1 MGELKKKMRY
11 SRQEIQER
19 VRQMAA
25 AISEDYRGR
34 EPVLVGILKGA
45 FIFMADLTR
54 QLDIPCKVDFLRAA
68 SYGSRSISSG
78 EVAITKDLEIDI
90 EGKDVLLV
98 EDIIDTGITLRL
110 LVEKLKERKPRSLK
124 VCAFIDKKLRR
135 KVAFDADYVG
145 FTMDDGFLVGYGLD
159 YNEMGRLYPDIYEIE
174 L

>member
-1 MGELKKKMRY
+1 MDKLKKKVLY

-19 VRQMAA
+19 VRQMAS

-34 EPVLVGILKGA
+34 ELVVVGVLKGA

-54 QLDIPCKVDFLRAA
+54 YLDLSCKVDFLRAA
-68 SYGSRSISSG
+68 SYGSGSMSSG
-78 EVAITKDLEIDI
+78 EVVITKDLEIDI

-98 EDIIDTGITLRL
+98 EDIIDTGITLRFL
-110 LVEKLKERKPRSLK
+110 AEKLKERKPRSLK

-145 FTMDDGFLVGYGLD
+145 FTMDDAFLVGYGLD
-159 YNEMGRLYPDIYEIE
+159 YNEMGRVCPDICEIE